1 MLVLDS
7 KGFCDEEMPTRTL
20 GNDMEML
27 MNDLDGKQVLLPD
40 SYVRK
45 RHLYDET
52 PIPHIKHPQKE
63 DDWRTTTHTDV
74 FLCSDLVVA
83 MHKFRTA
90 DDRFR
95 WYGNGRQYGNHCF
108 LYLFHPDDVQRSR
121 LNEMQVDPG
130 LRFFGK
136 SPFPVKYVACYKLI
150 WNGFGYDS
158 IHLEY
163 IQINN

>member
-1 MLVLDS
+1 M
-7 KGFCDEEMPTRTL
+7 FRC
-20 GNDMEML
+20 
-27 MNDLDGKQVLLPD
+27 NDLDGKQVLLPD

-63 DDWRTTTHTDV
+63 NDWRTPTHTDV

-83 MHKFRTA
+83 LNKFRTA
-90 DDRFR
+90 VDRFR

-121 LNEMQVDPG
+121 LNEMQVAPG

-136 SPFPVKYVACYKLI
+136 TPFPVKYVACYKLI

-158 IHLEY
+158 IDIEY